1 MIFKF
6 FPKFMFWIMLLFDEV
21 RFRDAELSRICK
33 SDYRIRIHRAHE
45 SSGWGK
51 AGWKGLIL
59 QFSGRDAI
67 TDGSSR
73 SIKWNIFR
81 FHDKSDKEI

>member
-6 FPKFMFWIMLLFDEV
+6 FPKFTFWIMLLFDEV

-45 SSGWGK
+45 SSDWGE

-59 QFSGRDAI
+59 QVA
-67 TDGSSR
+67 
-73 SIKWNIFR
+73 
-81 FHDKSDKEI
+81 EMPLPMAVL